1 MRLAILLA
9 VLLLAGCAHSKT
21 IVSVYGQV
29 DDVQVELRHE
39 LGGRP

>member
-1 MRLAILLA
+1 MKWTFA
-9 VLLLAGCAHSKT
+9 LLLLLLCGCAHSKT

-39 LGGRP
+39 IGGRR